1 MTFGIVTT
9 IMALLVLDQSISSL
23 QPEELRAINEQ
34 PLVPPQGVMG
44 KPKPTAPESAP
55 KRVIIGPNYTA
66 DQPGEAEAK
75 ALGEDSAQ
83 PLNPREGLITIPF
96 K

>member
-1 MTFGIVTT
+1 
-9 IMALLVLDQSISSL
+9 
-23 QPEELRAINEQ
+23 
-34 PLVPPQGVMG
+34 MG
-44 KPKPTAPESAP
+44 KPKPLAPESAP
-55 KRVIIGPNYTA
+55 KKVIIGSNYTS
-66 DQPGEAEAK
+66 DQPGETKAK

>member
-1 MTFGIVTT
+1 
-9 IMALLVLDQSISSL
+9 
-23 QPEELRAINEQ
+23 
-34 PLVPPQGVMG
+34 MG
-44 KPKPTAPESAP
+44 KSKPPAPESAP
-55 KRVIIGPNYTA
+55 KKVIIGPNYTS